1 MTFKPCLNSQGY
13 EQGQNLYLEQFL
25 CDQQND
31 HVEKHGKNWN
41 GLQADEEK
49 KHLYDDKE
57 DYCGH
62 NGQEAPDDLY
72 LGRDGFN
79 APSCYQQNVY
89 HLPKNF
95 RPYTN
100 GHKPEFNNQQS
111 KIINFPDAPK
121 EHLKVFQK
129 LMHFSVSF
137 GKFSQV
143 LTIGS

>member
-1 MTFKPCLNSQGY
+1 M
-13 EQGQNLYLEQFL
+13 

-31 HVEKHGKNWN
+31 RVEKHGKNWN
-41 GLQADEEK
+41 GLHNDEEK
-49 KHLYDDKE
+49 QHLYDVKD
-57 DYCGH
+57 DYCGQ
-62 NGQEAPDDLY
+62 NGQEDPDDVY

-79 APSCYQQNVY
+79 APSCYQQNNVY
-89 HLPKNF
+89 HLPENF

-100 GHKPEFNNQQS
+100 GHKPEFNNLQS

-121 EHLKVFQK
+121 EHLKVLQK

-143 LTIGS
+143 FNY